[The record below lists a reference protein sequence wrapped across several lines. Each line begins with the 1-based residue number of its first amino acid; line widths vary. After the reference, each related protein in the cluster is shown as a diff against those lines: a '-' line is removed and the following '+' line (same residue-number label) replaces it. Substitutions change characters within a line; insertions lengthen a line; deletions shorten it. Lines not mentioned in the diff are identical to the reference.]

1 MPQTQFA
8 RVIAAQAKG
17 YCAAEN
23 LNLIF
28 VPSGPDVDNVAVGGG
43 SGHYLPAFGGLEAMD
58 IAWRF
63 MHALVGV
70 PYRIIEKG
78 I

>member
-28 VPSGPDVDNVAVGGG
+28 VPSGPDVDNVAVEGG
-43 SGHYLPAFGGLEAMD
+43 SGHYPAFGGLEAMD

-70 PYRIIEKG
+70 PYRIREKG